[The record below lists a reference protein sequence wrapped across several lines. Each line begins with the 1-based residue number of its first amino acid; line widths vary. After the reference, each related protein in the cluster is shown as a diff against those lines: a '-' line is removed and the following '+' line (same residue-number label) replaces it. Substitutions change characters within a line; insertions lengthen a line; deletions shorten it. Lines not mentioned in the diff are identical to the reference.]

1 MNGIEERYISL
12 LTDFGFKRI
21 FGTAPNKDL
30 LINFLNSLFDGR
42 KVIKSLKYS
51 NSEHVGDIYTER
63 KAIFDVYCESEDGEK
78 FIVEM
83 QNASQKFFKDRSVYY
98 STFPIREQAPK
109 GDTWNYKLNPVYTVA
124 LLNYDMK
131 DETAFDMNEI
141 SHHVQLCDTA
151 TKRVFYDKLEFIYVE
166 VAKFNKTENELVTPY
181 DKWLYALKNLS
192 SLNERPAAL
201 RDKIFDRLFQ
211 VAEIAKFTPVE
222 LKEYEDSLKTYRDLK
237 NSLDTAE
244 EKGRVEGRVEEKI
257 AIARNLKSMGMSISD
272 VSKAT
277 GLQEEE
283 IKALWIYCNSIIIV
297 NVINYQCKTI
307 RYKGVDYPFRL
318 VWFDEYNA
326 EVMIS
331 TVILSNQLFS
341 SKGTW
346 SDSLAEYIDN
356 KIIYYVDEGEIIESD
371 NYLQQLLKTNIL
383 W

>member
-1 MNGIEERYISL
+1 MATIEERYISL

-244 EKGRVEGRVEEKI
+244 EKGRVEGRVEGEKRKAI

-283 IKALWIYCNSIIIV
+283 IKAL
-297 NVINYQCKTI
+297 
-307 RYKGVDYPFRL
+307 
-318 VWFDEYNA
+318 
-326 EVMIS
+326 
-331 TVILSNQLFS
+331 
-341 SKGTW
+341 
-346 SDSLAEYIDN
+346 
-356 KIIYYVDEGEIIESD
+356 
-371 NYLQQLLKTNIL
+371 
-383 W
+383 

>member
-1 MNGIEERYISL
+1 MDFLASFPEKLYFCSKNMFCGMNGIEERYISL

-244 EKGRVEGRVEEKI
+244 EKGREEGRVEGRVEEKI

-272 VSKAT
+272 ISKAT
-277 GLQEEE
+277 SLQEDE
-283 IKALWIYCNSIIIV
+283 IKAL
-297 NVINYQCKTI
+297 
-307 RYKGVDYPFRL
+307 
-318 VWFDEYNA
+318 
-326 EVMIS
+326 
-331 TVILSNQLFS
+331 
-341 SKGTW
+341 
-346 SDSLAEYIDN
+346 
-356 KIIYYVDEGEIIESD
+356 
-371 NYLQQLLKTNIL
+371 
-383 W
+383 

>member
-244 EKGRVEGRVEEKI
+244 EKGRVEGRVEGEKRKAI

-272 VSKAT
+272 ISNAT

-283 IKALWIYCNSIIIV
+283 IKAL
-297 NVINYQCKTI
+297 
-307 RYKGVDYPFRL
+307 
-318 VWFDEYNA
+318 
-326 EVMIS
+326 
-331 TVILSNQLFS
+331 
-341 SKGTW
+341 
-346 SDSLAEYIDN
+346 
-356 KIIYYVDEGEIIESD
+356 
-371 NYLQQLLKTNIL
+371 
-383 W
+383 

>member
-1 MNGIEERYISL
+1 MFCGMNGIEERYISL

-244 EKGRVEGRVEEKI
+244 EKGRVEGRVEGEKRKAI

-272 VSKAT
+272 ISKAT
-277 GLQEEE
+277 SLQEEE
-283 IKALWIYCNSIIIV
+283 IKAL
-297 NVINYQCKTI
+297 
-307 RYKGVDYPFRL
+307 
-318 VWFDEYNA
+318 
-326 EVMIS
+326 
-331 TVILSNQLFS
+331 
-341 SKGTW
+341 
-346 SDSLAEYIDN
+346 
-356 KIIYYVDEGEIIESD
+356 
-371 NYLQQLLKTNIL
+371 
-383 W
+383 